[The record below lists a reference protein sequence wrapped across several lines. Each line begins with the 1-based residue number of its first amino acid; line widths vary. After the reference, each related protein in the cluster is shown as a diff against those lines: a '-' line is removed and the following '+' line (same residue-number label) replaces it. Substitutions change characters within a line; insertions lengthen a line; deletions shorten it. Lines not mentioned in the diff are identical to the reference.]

1 MTDDN
6 GLSAVLEFKPVSNF
20 HWIVNKPKTFSLDQM
35 TDDNEDNKFRFIPV
49 QSCQDNWKA
58 NINSEFQL
66 DETKIVRCKTT
77 DEANNNAEVDVN
89 PNPVKLIAT
98 EVGYGGCIVTLG
110 SASAVVNLLSEYQPL
125 KGVFVVTESRNVVL
139 AYCILPEP
147 INVHNYLQLV
157 YDDPIIEI
165 TSTVNTQL

>member
-6 GLSAVLEFKPVSNF
+6 SVSAVLEFKPVSNF
-20 HWIVNKPKTFSLDQM
+20 HWILNKPSTFSLDQM
-35 TDDNEDNKFRFIPV
+35 TDESEDNKFRFIPV
-49 QSCQDNWKA
+49 QSCNDSWRA
-58 NINSEFQL
+58 NITPTFKL
-66 DETKIVRCKTT
+66 DETKITRCRTV
-77 DEANNNAEVDVN
+77 DEGTERIVDVN

-110 SASAVVNLLSEYQPL
+110 SASAVVNLLAEYQPL
-125 KGVFVVTESRNVVL
+125 KGVFVVNASNNVVL